1 MSQGRILPLLGPAAV
16 LYLIAEV
23 IAASATLDATAV
35 LLCAL
40 ALGLSALPVWALRR
54 HDPMRGARR
63 VALLGVLAGVAL
75 VRCARPELPSL
86 HLDVAFALA
95 LSGLSAL
102 LVLLASSTP
111 DRPEALA
118 RHRRTLSIVT
128 TALALASCVAGVL
141 AVAPVFP
148 LFGAAF
154 LVSPRIALALPS
166 FAALSLTLALALRL
180 ARRRLGSTPEALAS
194 GAWAQLGLGA
204 ALAAVLAVALLAFGE
219 VAAVGSVP
227 SRAILALG
235 AAALVAGHVAMLGA
249 RRQAHAGRNTRR
261 VLASV
266 TAVLAVAAIAG
277 QLADRVPRDAIGLG
291 ASVALAIVL
300 AAIFFRVASE
310 LFDRLLAPF
319 GGRLVTAVDE
329 ARAASVGATSLEELG
344 ASALPPLRRASA
356 TLDADPL
363 LVLLHPPRQVRVD
376 AAGVAHVDERE
387 PSPAILEHLSARPGE
402 VVVSAPLVEQ
412 VVRRPDLRAL
422 VDALVRED
430 ALAIVPLSV
439 DLELEG
445 YLVVPRGKRRAALTL
460 EEIARLEALARILSA
475 QVALLSSQERARLR
489 TSEAIAAREGLEE
502 ALEAASE
509 EIAKLRA
516 DARVLRAGG
525 APAQHASKTIA
536 YSPAMRALV
545 RRVTEV
551 APLDAPVL
559 LVGEDPSALDR
570 VGHLLHDSS
579 GRREGPIV
587 VADCAG
593 VRPERAEAALFGE
606 SSELRPGWLRLA
618 EGGTCL
624 LLDAPAL
631 SLDAQAKLAEAIATR
646 RAHPADGAAAYP
658 IDVRVVATSRADV
671 EALVATG
678 AFDVELHRRLEPLTL
693 SVPALRERREDVP
706 SLVLLALDRS
716 CRTAGRP
723 VMGIDADALDVLNAH
738 DWPGNLA
745 ELESVVAR
753 AVARANGP
761 NVRLVDLPSLATTED
776 PLGGTFAE
784 IEARAL
790 EHAVALAGGNKSE
803 AARMLGL
810 KRTTFIDK
818 LKRYDLLGPEPTKK
832 QGTAA

>member
-1 MSQGRILPLLGPAAV
+1 MNQGRILPLLGPAAV

-23 IAASATLDATAV
+23 IAASAMLDATAV

-40 ALGLSALPVWALRR
+40 AFGLSALPAWALRR
-54 HDPMRGARR
+54 HDPIRGARR
-63 VALLGVLAGVAL
+63 VAALGVLAGVAL

-86 HLDVAFALA
+86 YLDVAFAIG

-102 LVLLASSTP
+102 LVHLAASTP

-118 RHRRTLSIVT
+118 RYRRTLALVPFT
-128 TALALASCVAGVL
+128 LALAACVAGVL
-141 AVAPVFP
+141 AVAPVFS
-148 LFGAAF
+148 LFGDAF
-154 LVSPRIALALPS
+154 LVSPRFALALPA
-166 FAALSLTLALALRL
+166 FAVLSLTCALALRL

-194 GAWAQLGLGA
+194 GAWAQLGLLA
-204 ALAAVLAVALLAFGE
+204 ALIAVLAVALLAFGE
-219 VAAVGSVP
+219 IVTIESVP
-227 SRAILALG
+227 ARAIVALG
-235 AAALVAGHVAMLGA
+235 AGAVVAGHVAMLGA

-277 QLADRVPRDAIGLG
+277 QLAHRVPRDAVGIG
-291 ASVALAIVL
+291 ATVALAIVL
-300 AAIFFRVASE
+300 AAIVFRIASE

-319 GGRLVTAVDE
+319 SGRLLDAVDE
-329 ARAASVGATSLEELG
+329 ACAAAVGATSLEELG
-344 ASALPPLRRASA
+344 AAVLPPLRRGSA
-356 TLDADPL
+356 TLDAEPL
-363 LVLLHPPRQVRVD
+363 LFTLHPARHVRVD
-376 AAGVAHVDERE
+376 AAGVAHVAERE
-387 PSPAILEHLSARPGE
+387 ASPAILEHLSARPGE

-430 ALAIVPLSV
+430 ALSIVPLSMH
-439 DLELEG
+439 LELEG

-460 EEIARLEALARILSA
+460 EEIARLEGLARIVSA
-475 QVALLSSQERARLR
+475 QVAMLSAQERARLR
-489 TSEAIAAREGLEE
+489 TTEAIAAKDGLEE
-502 ALEAASE
+502 ALEAAGE

-525 APAQHASKTIA
+525 APTPHASKTIA

-570 VGHLLHDSS
+570 VGHLVHDSS

-587 VADCAG
+587 VADCAA

-658 IDVRVVATSRADV
+658 MDVRVVATSRV
-671 EALVATG
+671 EVERLVAAG
-678 AFDVELHRRLEPLTL
+678 AFDLELHRRLEPLTL

-716 CRTAGRP
+716 CRTAGRE
-723 VMGIDADALDVLNAH
+723 VMGIDADALDVLSAY
-738 DWPGNLA
+738 DWPGNLG
-745 ELESVVAR
+745 ELESVIAR
-753 AVARANGP
+753 AVARASGP
-761 NVRLVDLPSLATTED
+761 NVRLLDLPSLAADDD
-776 PLGGTFAE
+776 PLRGTFAQ

-818 LKRYDLLGPEPTKK
+818 LKRYDLLDPEPKK